1 MLAATT
7 PTTKTNAHAD
17 CRRNFRNNTRSDG
30 ANFLQGNSRKKR
42 KVVVIA
48 PDFSNQEERLVHH
61 I

>member
-7 PTTKTNAHAD
+7 KTNANAD

>member
-1 MLAATT
+1 MLTLIVEEIFATT
-7 PTTKTNAHAD
+7 L
-17 CRRNFRNNTRSDG
+17 G
-30 ANFLQGNSRKKR
+30 VGVNFLQGNSRKKR